1 MGSTT
6 HRIRVADVRRV
17 KHPVFPEIEKHYM
30 TVRALDVPV
39 GIRKDANARDGEGQ
53 DLRKQVYKEV
63 QKSLLAENTM
73 PGIFDLK
80 NKGIVILAESVRKIA
95 DDLYELQIED
105 GQGIVD
111 GGHTYEII
119 CKAQAESDIPEDQYV
134 EVQVRTGV
142 AKELI
147 TEISAGLNTGIAVK
161 HHSIANLDGKFDWM
175 KDEIAGQPYADLIA
189 WRESDDG
196 DYDVR
201 DLICVLEAMNV
212 VDYPNDSGTHPVS
225 AYEAR
230 ERVMRKFSDDHDLH
244 ENDLDKS
251 TFGKLRPIL
260 RDALVLY
267 DRIRHDFRNVY
278 NDADL
283 GNAGALDIVE
293 HAKGKNKF
301 TFPFCGLPASDWRL
315 TKGALYPLFAAF
327 RNKVMIDPETG
338 MAKWDGGFSSV
349 LTLWEEIQV
358 ELATQTKAA
367 IKDYGRKPD
376 VLGKSRGHWNN
387 VHKTVENRLLRD
399 FKRSVSENPT
409 RQMA

>member
-1 MGSTT
+1 MGLTT
-6 HRIRVADVRRV
+6 HRIRVAEVRRV

-30 TVRALDVPV
+30 TVRALDLPD

-63 QKSLLAENTM
+63 QKSLLAEGSM

-80 NKGIVILAESVRKIA
+80 NKGIVILAETVRKIS
-95 DDLYELQIED
+95 DDVFEIGIGD

-119 CKAQAESDIPEDQYV
+119 CKAQTESEIPEDQHV

-142 AKELI
+142 DKSLI
-147 TEISAGLNTGIAVK
+147 TDISAGLNTGIAVK

-175 KDEIAGQPYADLIA
+175 KEEVFGQPYADTIA

-201 DLICVLEAMNV
+201 DLICILEAMNV
-212 VDYPNDSGTHPVS
+212 FDFPNDSGTHPIS

-230 ERVMRKFSDDHDLH
+230 ERVMRKFSEDHDQH
-244 ENDLDKS
+244 EDELENS

-260 RDALVLY
+260 REALVLY

-293 HAKGKNKF
+293 HAKGKNKY
-301 TFPFCGLPASDWRL
+301 TFPFAGLPASEWRL

-327 RNKVMIDPETG
+327 RNKVIVDPATG
-338 MAKWDGGFSSV
+338 MAKWDGGFGSV
-349 LTLWEEIQV
+349 LKLWEDTRV

-376 VLGKSRGHWNN
+376 ILGKSRGHWNN
-387 VHKTVENRLLRD
+387 LHKTVENRLLRD
-399 FKRSVSENPT
+399 FKRSVSEGGV
-409 RQMA
+409 QAAA

>member
-6 HRIRVADVRRV
+6 HKIRVAEIRRV
-17 KHPVFPEIEKHYM
+17 KHPVFPEIEKHHM
-30 TVRALDVPV
+30 IVRAADLPD
-39 GIRKDANARDGEGQ
+39 GIRKDANARDGEGK

-63 QKSLLAENTM
+63 QRSLLADGSM
-73 PGIFDLK
+73 SGIFDLK
-80 NKGIVILAESVRKIA
+80 NKGIVILAESVRKVGE
-95 DDLYELQIED
+95 DMYELRIDD

-119 CKAQAESDIPEDQYV
+119 CKAQSETEIPEDQFV

-142 AKELI
+142 DQSLI

-161 HHSIANLDGKFDWM
+161 NHSIANLDGKFDWM
-175 KDEIAGQPYADLIA
+175 KEEIAGEPYKDMIA

-201 DLICVLEAMNV
+201 DLICILEAMNV
-212 VDYPNDSGTHPVS
+212 IDFPNDSGTHPVS

-230 ERVMRKFSDDHDLH
+230 ERVMKKYSEDFDKHEDDLTG
-244 ENDLDKS
+244 S
-251 TFGKLRPIL
+251 TYYKLRPLL
-260 RDALVLY
+260 RDALRLY
-267 DRIRHDFRNVY
+267 DRIRHDFREVY
-278 NDADL
+278 NEADL
-283 GNAGALDIVE
+283 GRAAGLDIVE
-293 HAKGKNKF
+293 HAKGKRIYQ
-301 TFPFCGLPASDWRL
+301 FPFAELPESEYRL

-327 RNKVMIDPETG
+327 RNKVWIDPQFGVAQWE
-338 MAKWDGGFSSV
+338 GGFDSV
-349 LTLWEEIQV
+349 LKLWDIIAV

-399 FKRSVSENPT
+399 FKRLMSEN
-409 RQMA
+409 AAVASA

>member
-1 MGSTT
+1 MGLTT
-6 HRIRVADVRRV
+6 HRIRVAEVRRV

-30 TVRALDVPV
+30 TVRALDLPD

-63 QKSLLAENTM
+63 QKSLLAESSM

-80 NKGIVILAESVRKIA
+80 NKGIVILAETVRKIS
-95 DDLYELQIED
+95 DDVYEIGIGD

-119 CKAQAESDIPEDQYV
+119 CKAQAESEIPEDQHV

-142 AKELI
+142 DKSLI
-147 TEISAGLNTGIAVK
+147 TDISAGLNTGIAVK

-175 KDEIAGQPYADLIA
+175 KEEVFGQPYADMIA

-201 DLICVLEAMNV
+201 DLICILEAMNV
-212 VDYPNDSGTHPVS
+212 FDFPNDSGTHPIS

-230 ERVMRKFSDDHDLH
+230 ERVMRKFSEDHDKH
-244 ENDLDKS
+244 EDDLENS

-293 HAKGKNKF
+293 HGKGKNKY
-301 TFPFCGLPASDWRL
+301 TFPFAGLPASEWRL

-327 RNKVMIDPETG
+327 RNKVTVDPATG
-338 MAKWDGGFSSV
+338 MAKWDGGFGSV
-349 LTLWEEIQV
+349 LKLWEDTQV

-376 VLGKSRGHWNN
+376 ILGKSRGHWNN
-387 VHKTVENRLLRD
+387 LHKTVENRLLRD
-399 FKRSVSENPT
+399 FKRSVSEGAV
-409 RQMA
+409 QAAA

>member
-6 HRIRVADVRRV
+6 HQIRVAEVRRV

-30 TVRALDVPV
+30 TVRALDLPG

-80 NKGIVILAESVRKIA
+80 NKGIVILAESVRKVS
-95 DDLYELQIED
+95 DDVYELIIED

-119 CKAQAESDIPEDQYV
+119 CKAQSESEIPEDQYV

-142 AKELI
+142 DKDLI
-147 TEISAGLNTGIAVK
+147 TDISAGLNTGIAVK

-175 KDEIAGQPYADLIA
+175 KEEVSGQVYEDTIA

-201 DLICVLEAMNV
+201 DLICILEAMNIF
-212 VDYPNDSGTHPVS
+212 DFPNDSGTHPVS

-230 ERVMRKFSDDHDLH
+230 ERVMRKFSEDHDAH
-244 ENDLDKS
+244 EDDLKNS
-251 TFGKLRPIL
+251 TYWRLRPLL
-260 RDALVLY
+260 REALVLY
-267 DRIRHDFRNVY
+267 DRIRFDFRNVY
-278 NDADL
+278 NEADL
-283 GNAGALDIVE
+283 GNAGALDIME
-293 HAKGKNKF
+293 HSKGKHKYS
-301 TFPFCGLPASDWRL
+301 FPFSGLPNSEWRL
-315 TKGALYPLFAAF
+315 TKGALYPLFASF
-327 RNKVMIDPETG
+327 RNMVSIDPETG
-338 MAKWDGGFSSV
+338 MAKWDGGFASV
-349 LTLWEEIQV
+349 LTLWEAIQV

-376 VLGKSRGHWNN
+376 ILGKSRGHWNN
-387 VHKTVENRLLRD
+387 VHKTVENRLLRE
-399 FKRSVSENPT
+399 FKRSVSEGT
-409 RQMA
+409 VHTTA

>member
-1 MGSTT
+1 MGITT
-6 HRIRVADVRRV
+6 HNIRVAEVRRV

-30 TVRALDVPV
+30 TVRAIDLPD

-80 NKGIVILAESVRKIA
+80 NKGIVILAESVRKIGE
-95 DDLYELQIED
+95 DIYEIRIDE

-119 CKAQAESDIPEDQYV
+119 CKAQTEADLPEDQYV
-134 EVQVRTGV
+134 EVQVRTGIDPDW
-142 AKELI
+142 I

-161 HHSIANLDGKFDWM
+161 HHSIANLDGKFDWI
-175 KDEIAGQPYADLIA
+175 KAEVAGQPYEDVIA
-189 WRESDDG
+189 WRESDEG

-212 VDYPNDSGTHPVS
+212 VDFPNDSGTHPVS

-230 ERVMRKFSDDHDLH
+230 ERVLNKYSEDYDKH
-244 ENDLDKS
+244 ETQPENS
-251 TFGKLRPIL
+251 TYRKLRCIL

-267 DRIRHDFRNVY
+267 DRIRRDFRAVY
-278 NDADL
+278 NEADL
-283 GNAGALDIVE
+283 GSAGALDIVE
-293 HAKGKNKF
+293 HAKGKKKF
-301 TFPFCGLPASDWRL
+301 AFPFAQLPESEWRL
-315 TKGALYPLFAAF
+315 TKGALYPIFASF
-327 RNKVMIDPETG
+327 RNKVWINPETG
-338 MAKWDGGFSSV
+338 LAEWDGGFDSV
-349 LTLWEEIQV
+349 LRLWEEIGV

-376 VLGKSRGHWNN
+376 ILGKSRGHWNN

-399 FKRSVSENPT
+399 FKRQHAP
-409 RQMA
+409 A

>member
-6 HRIRVADVRRV
+6 HRIRVAEVRRV

-30 TVRALDVPV
+30 TVRAIDLPD
-39 GIRKDANARDGEGQ
+39 GIRKDANARDGEGK

-63 QKSLLAENTM
+63 QKSLMAENTM

-80 NKGIVILAESVRKIA
+80 NKGIVILAESVRKVGE
-95 DDLYELQIED
+95 DNYEIKIVD

-119 CKAQAESDIPEDQYV
+119 CKAQSEMDIPEDQYV
-134 EVQVRTGV
+134 DVQVRTGV
-142 AKELI
+142 DPDWI

-161 HHSIANLDGKFDWM
+161 HHSIANLDGKFDWI
-175 KDEIAGQPYADLIA
+175 KDEVSGQPYEDVIA
-189 WRESDDG
+189 WRESDEG

-212 VDYPNDSGTHPVS
+212 IDFPNDSGTHPIS
-225 AYEAR
+225 AYEGR
-230 ERVMRKFSDDHDLH
+230 ERVLKKFSEDF
-244 ENDLDKS
+244 DKCEGELEHS
-251 TFGKLRPIL
+251 TYAKLRPLL
-260 RDALVLY
+260 RDALALY
-267 DRIRHDFRNVY
+267 DCIRRDFREVY
-278 NDADL
+278 NEADL

-293 HAKGKNKF
+293 HAKGDKKF
-301 TFPFCGLPASDWRL
+301 SFPFGQLPESDWRL
-315 TKGALYPLFAAF
+315 TKGALYPIFAAF
-327 RNKVMIDPETG
+327 RNKVWINPETG
-338 MAKWDGGFSSV
+338 LAEWDGGFDSV
-349 LTLWEEIQV
+349 LALWDEIAA

-387 VHKTVENRLLRD
+387 VHKTVEVNLLRALRR
-399 FKRSVSENPT
+399 KMSPT
-409 RQMA
+409 AA